1 MKKLRSL
8 WRHRV
13 KARPGLQGEEYE
25 IEKAEREAQKER
37 DRFADSLV
45 EKAGHRQFPFLKDPF
60 E

>member
-8 WRHRV
+8 WRHSK